1 MEDLEAELS
10 EEVLDGEDMVTA
22 GKGDGYR
29 ALANVDLQLLV
40 RRRQAHQKMQ
50 LICPFHTLVFLM
62 RSSS

>member
-22 GKGDGYR
+22 GKGEGYR
-29 ALANVDLQLLV
+29 ALATVDLQLV
-40 RRRQAHQKMQ
+40 RRRQALQKMQ

-62 RSSS
+62 RSSR